1 MERWGKV
8 QQAYVTS
15 NPLLRSVVHKRFS
28 EAIRESG
35 LPEFPL
41 QGFTEEI
48 PPYLHHPDS
57 LFEEDEKSLSKLW
70 KSILRGEVIATE
82 AWDDEVIMFY
92 VRGGFAGRVMD
103 IRLTCHEHQ
112 WHIDS
117 VISMYARPLMR
128 SPWFNRGTFA
138 AALVVAALVG
148 YGVHQ
153 PTLHS
158 PQSVAASTLAPTQV
172 DNKAQAKGKS
182 SASNTMPVAAK
193 PKVTHAQPRVVRFTL
208 SLGMP
213 LYNLAEFLY
222 KQHLVSNA
230 MGFDMLLKNIGLDR
244 DMKPGTYSFHTGMTE
259 KQIIRVLR
267 TGPKSV

>member
-1 MERWGKV
+1 MK
-8 QQAYVTS
+8 QAYVTS
-15 NPLLRSVVHKRFS
+15 NPLIRSVVHKWFS
-28 EAIRESG
+28 EAIWEIG
-35 LPEFPL
+35 LPEFPFY
-41 QGFTEEI
+41 GFAEEI
-48 PPYLHHPDS
+48 SPYLHHPDS
-57 LFEEDEKSLSKLW
+57 LFEENEKSLTKLW

-82 AWDDEVIMFY
+82 VLDDEVFMFY

-103 IRLTCHEHQ
+103 VRLTCHKHQ

-117 VISMYARPLMR
+117 VISMYSRPLMR

-138 AALVVAALVG
+138 AAVVVAALIG

-158 PQSVAASTLAPTQV
+158 SQSVAVSTLAATQA
-172 DNKAQAKGKS
+172 DNKAQAKGTS
-182 SASNTMPVAAK
+182 SVSNTMPVAAK
-193 PKVTHAQPRVVRFTL
+193 PNVTRAQPRVVRFTL

-230 MGFDMLLKNIGLDR
+230 MGVDMLMKKIGIDR
-244 DMKPGTYSFHTGMTE
+244 DIKPGTYSFHTGMTE
-259 KQIIRVLR
+259 KQIIWVLQNR
-267 TGPKSV
+267 PKNV